1 MRHKGERF
9 GPLSVVLVSGGLDS
23 TVTAALAAARGEVA
37 FLHVNY
43 GQKTEARE
51 LKSFNKLADYFKVQK
66 RLVISLEYLHEI
78 GGSALTDA
86 SIDVPTGNPAGN
98 PGANEIPITY
108 VPFRNAHFLSAA
120 VSWGETIGAE
130 SVMIGVVEEDSS
142 GYPDCRE
149 EFLKSFE
156 EMARLGTKPE
166 TDIKIE
172 APLVHKNKT
181 EIVTLGSEFKAP
193 FHLTWSCYKE
203 EKLACGECDSC
214 LLRLKGFKG
223 AGIEDPISYSAGL
236 AL

>member
-1 MRHKGERF
+1 MRHKGERY

-23 TVTAALAAARGEVA
+23 AVTAAFAAARGEVA

-51 LKSFNKLADYFKVQK
+51 LKSFNKLAGYFKVQK

-78 GGSALTDA
+78 GGSALTDD
-86 SIDVPTGNPAGN
+86 SIDVPAGN
-98 PGANEIPITY
+98 PKSDEIPITY

-120 VSWGETIGAE
+120 VSWAETIGAGK
-130 SVMIGVVEEDSS
+130 VMIGAVEEDSS

-156 EMARLGTKPE
+156 EMARLGTKPG
-166 TDIKIE
+166 TNIKIE

-181 EIVTLGSEFKAP
+181 EIVTLGAELKAP

-203 EKLACGECDSC
+203 ESLACGECDSC

-223 AGIEDPISYSAGL
+223 AGIEDPIPYALGL
-236 AL
+236 A

>member
-23 TVTAALAAARGEVA
+23 TVTAAFAAARGEVA

-51 LKSFNKLADYFKVQK
+51 LKSFNKIADYFKVQK

-78 GGSALTDA
+78 GGSALTDD
-86 SIDVPTGNPAGN
+86 SIDIPVGNS
-98 PGANEIPITY
+98 ESSDIPITY
-108 VPFRNAHFLSAA
+108 VPFRNAHFLTAA
-120 VSWGETIGAE
+120 VSWGETIGAG
-130 SVMIGVVEEDSS
+130 SVMIGAVEEDGS

-156 EMARLGTKPE
+156 EMVKLGTKPE

-172 APLVHKNKT
+172 APMVHKNKT
-181 EIVTLGSEFKAP
+181 EIVALGSELKAP
-193 FHLTWSCYKE
+193 FHLTWSCYRE
-203 EKLACGECDSC
+203 ETLACGECESC

-223 AGIEDPISYSAGL
+223 AGIEDPIPYAAGL
-236 AL
+236 TE